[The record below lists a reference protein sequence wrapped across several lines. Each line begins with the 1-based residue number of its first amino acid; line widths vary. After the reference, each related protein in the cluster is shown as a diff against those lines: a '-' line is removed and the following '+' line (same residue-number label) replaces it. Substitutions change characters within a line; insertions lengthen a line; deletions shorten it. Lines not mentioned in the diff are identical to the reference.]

1 MLSRIIQ
8 SDLSNGASFRGTAV
22 PAVITGGTPV
32 PRFMSLCIVS
42 ETNRWNRK
50 GGAKESGWDPHMG
63 CHSEPFAVILS
74 PSLVILS
81 GAKNL
86 ALPLRVDSAKSLS

>member
-1 MLSRIIQ
+1 MK
-8 SDLSNGASFRGTAV
+8 A
-22 PAVITGGTPV
+22 
-32 PRFMSLCIVS
+32 
-42 ETNRWNRK
+42 
-50 GGAKESGWDPHMG
+50 

-86 ALPLRVDSAKSLS
+86 ALPLRLNSARNLARNSLLIEQSEIPHFVRNDRG